1 MLSSSYVAENLKDLL
16 HQDGRITFSVVNV
29 EQDFFGYQVKD
40 ADGNTYAPITL
51 FANPIPPIMDF
62 YTTRALSYTAY
73 IKFLESDMEVVEDI
87 ILNALE
93 SEIDGNKWRLST
105 LNITSK
111 DQADYGFDKVEEYI
125 GNFTVTI
132 YVPMFVTGQDIIY
145 KINGVEVDVVGSS
158 GLFNKAII
166 PNRPYGNNTSDV
178 ATGDE
183 ITLNLPIGT
192 STSDILLDVINK
204 TYNKQYTLLI
214 DYVFFTHTHTVVLT
228 GGSYNFDAGTNAL
241 TFNATFTR
249 ALPRTTIKINNTTV
263 NVMGFTPSM
272 AISPITKQ
280 EGSKQKARA
289 ESFSTRFAFSIEND
303 GSQVVNDVVGQIVNH
318 TNEPFTVEWTFNGS
332 TFTKQCI
339 VEQGNI
345 PSSENPNA
353 IITVVM
359 VEGAFYGA

>member
-1 MLSSSYVAENLKDLL
+1 MVSKNGVLYSANNSPRERRSSKCYQVVTLRKNLKDLL

-73 IKFLESDMEVVEDI
+73 IKFLESDMEIVEDI

-93 SEIDGNKWRLST
+93 AEIDGNKWRLST

-166 PNRPYGNNTSDV
+166 PNRPYGNNTSEI

-192 STSDILLDVINK
+192 STSDILLDVD
-204 TYNKQYTLLI
+204 KQDLQQAIHVAYRLCIFYTHAHCCI
-214 DYVFFTHTHTVVLT
+214 DWWQLQ
-228 GGSYNFDAGTNAL
+228 L
-241 TFNATFTR
+241 
-249 ALPRTTIKINNTTV
+249 
-263 NVMGFTPSM
+263 
-272 AISPITKQ
+272 
-280 EGSKQKARA
+280 
-289 ESFSTRFAFSIEND
+289 
-303 GSQVVNDVVGQIVNH
+303 
-318 TNEPFTVEWTFNGS
+318 
-332 TFTKQCI
+332 
-339 VEQGNI
+339 
-345 PSSENPNA
+345 
-353 IITVVM
+353 
-359 VEGAFYGA
+359 